1 LLEIVEILHAFG
13 SLNVNVKFV
22 VIAEDDLDTIDET
35 KSVEYIKNNYS
46 KIIYSYIFILILEVR
61 QTTA

>member
-35 KSVEYIKNNYS
+35 KSVEYIKKNYS
-46 KIIYSYIFILILEVR
+46 EIIYSYIFILILEVR